1 MLIVD
6 ESKHIPKTRCKD
18 NMQTRP
24 FLCKKIKIY
33 LLNIVKTQNLP
44 LLLENPEVDF
54 RPDLHTNI

>member
-6 ESKHIPKTRCKD
+6 ESKHIPMTRCKD
-18 NMQTRP
+18 NMQTGP

-54 RPDLHTNI
+54 RPDFHINI